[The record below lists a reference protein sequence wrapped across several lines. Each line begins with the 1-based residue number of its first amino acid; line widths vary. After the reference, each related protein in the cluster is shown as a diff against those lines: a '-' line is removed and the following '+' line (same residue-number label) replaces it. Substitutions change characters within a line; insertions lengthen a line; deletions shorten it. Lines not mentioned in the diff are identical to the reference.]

1 KLPEL
6 ARSLGA
12 SAKEFRKGIAEGS
25 AEDHQSD
32 AERDQSNVTRD
43 WFLPPGRNFFP
54 FREPCAGACRCRP
67 VGQPVSDTPLSWE
80 EVARTHG
87 RKIYN
92 FAYRLC
98 GDPHDAADLVQE
110 VLLRVRKGLADYQ
123 PGSFDGW
130 LWRITH
136 NAFIDEMRR
145 RQRRP
150 TAPLPEAVDRW
161 DADAAPGADEQL
173 AAMRLGDDIQAAL
186 LELPYEFREAV
197 VMCDVIGLSYEEIA
211 AAVAV

>member
-1 KLPEL
+1 M
-6 ARSLGA
+6 
-12 SAKEFRKGIAEGS
+12 
-25 AEDHQSD
+25 
-32 AERDQSNVTRD
+32 
-43 WFLPPGRNFFP
+43 
-54 FREPCAGACRCRP
+54 
-67 VGQPVSDTPLSWE
+67 SDTPLSWE

-150 TAPLPEAVDRW
+150 TSPLPEALDRW
-161 DADAAPGADEQL
+161 DAHKSPAADEAL
-173 AAMRLGDDIQAAL
+173 ASVRLGDEIQAAL

-211 AAVAV
+211 AAVAVPVGTVRSRIHRGRRQLRSALSEEEVG